1 MKRGWSYQQW
11 TVRPIPLLLK
21 SDRPAGDRHRRNEN
35 DGRDRAAVHEVDS
48 ILARAAVAPQDVG
61 LAVAVEV
68 ADAGDSPVEVRYR
81 RDEQPTYESFAIHET
96 ERVLAGKSDAP
107 DELRETS

>member
-68 ADAGDSPVEVRYR
+68 ADAGDVPVEVRYR
-81 RDEQPTYESFAIHET
+81 PDIRSAHE
-96 ERVLAGKSDAP
+96 LAARHLVSMC
-107 DELRETS
+107 